1 MKISQTKDIR
11 TANRLTIIRH
21 ILDKKDISRARISE
35 DTGLNKATVST
46 IVKEWMNLRLVEE
59 NTTGD
64 SNGGR
69 KPIILTLAESAGYC
83 IAVDMGVTRVN
94 LILVNIKN
102 EIVARSS
109 FAIRDIAFSNVYA
122 SLCSSID
129 QLVAQMPVSTYG
141 LFGISLAIRGIVDLD
156 GVIRFIPQ
164 FDWHNVDIRS
174 LLCERYQVPVYIDND
189 GNLGAAME
197 SRLYPQYKE
206 LTVLSIS
213 DTISCGMITHGNLV
227 RGYLGF
233 ANAVGHH
240 TVNIRETRQCSCGK
254 YGCWE
259 QYCSD
264 QSLIDETNR
273 LRETPIHDIEDYIEL
288 VKQQDPAALRV
299 LQSFI
304 KNLAIGLSN
313 IIFFMNSEMIILN
326 SRLLQALPYLLPEIM
341 KVIILPITHT
351 QEILLSTLGNEG
363 PILGAS
369 RKAIEEFSR
378 PFLPCKRI
386 KNGTPSDEGEIGRA
400 HV

>member
-46 IVKEWMNLRLVEE
+46 IVKEWMNLKLVEE
-59 NTTGD
+59 TTTGD

-69 KPIILTLAESAGYC
+69 RPIILTLSECAGYC
-83 IAVDMGVTRVN
+83 IAVDMGVSQVD
-94 LILVNIKN
+94 LILANVKN
-102 EIVARSS
+102 EIVTRTSFRIHERDFSCVYRELCAAIDLLIAR
-109 FAIRDIAFSNVYA
+109 
-122 SLCSSID
+122 
-129 QLVAQMPVSTYG
+129 MPPSTYG
-141 LFGISLAIRGIVDLD
+141 LFGISLAVRGIIDLD

-164 FDWHNVDIRS
+164 LRWHNVDIRT
-174 LLCERYQVPVYIDND
+174 LLHDHYQVPVFIDND
-189 GNLGAAME
+189 GNLGASME
-197 SRLYPQYKE
+197 SRLYPRYEE

-213 DTISCGMITHGNLV
+213 DTISCGMISHGSLV

-264 QSLIDETNR
+264 QSLIDEVNR
-273 LRETPIHDIEDYIEL
+273 LRTIPIACIDDFIDL
-288 VKQQDPAALRV
+288 VKQQDPDALSV
-299 LQSFI
+299 LNQFI

-313 IIFFMNSEMIILN
+313 IIFFMNSELIILN
-326 SRLLQALPYLLPEIM
+326 SRLLRALPYLLPEIM
-341 KVIILPITHT
+341 KVIVLPITHT
-351 QEILLSTLGNEG
+351 QEILLSTIGDEA

-369 RKAIEEFSR
+369 RKAIEEFFAS
-378 PFLPCKRI
+378 L
-386 KNGTPSDEGEIGRA
+386 SA
-400 HV
+400 M

>member
-288 VKQQDPAALRV
+288 VKQQDPAALKV

-369 RKAIEEFSR
+369 RKAIEEFFAS
-378 PFLPCKRI
+378 L
-386 KNGTPSDEGEIGRA
+386 SA
-400 HV
+400 M